1 MAKFEYTKE
10 DMVIDALDYYVYDLK
25 KNNCNAISIAIF
37 SELLEDFENGKL
49 QVKELT
55 N

>member
-1 MAKFEYTKE
+1 MDKFKFTKE
-10 DMVIDALDYYVYDLK
+10 DMVIEALDYYVYDLE

-37 SELLEDFENGKL
+37 SELLEDFETGKL
-49 QVKELT
+49 QVKEST